1 MDGLPQARLV
11 AVTGS
16 DLDRRD
22 GNRRDLNKA
31 RRRDAI
37 LDAATTLLAQ
47 RHSDEVSTE
56 EIAAL
61 AGVAPATI
69 YNLVGTRDD
78 VVRAL
83 VDRVMSELG
92 ESLTAIDASDPI
104 AGALLVVDQTVAAFV
119 ADSNVFRQV
128 VAIAQRAGP
137 RRPGGAMPSD
147 AQVPLMR
154 RAQAIGILR
163 DDVDAAGIARQ
174 IFVSYTGAMALWSV
188 GRLDDAGFSTAAR
201 LGLYAAL
208 AATATDPH
216 RDDFMRH
223 VAALSRALEHDAWQA
238 TDH

>member
-1 MDGLPQARLV
+1 MDGLLQARLV
-11 AVTGS
+11 AVTDPS
-16 DLDRRD
+16 DL
-22 GNRRDLNKA
+22 NRRDANKA

-37 LDAATTLLAQ
+37 LDAATTLLAE

-83 VDRVMSELG
+83 VDRVMAELG
-92 ESLTAIDASDPI
+92 ESLAAIDASDPI
-104 AGALLVVDQTVAAFV
+104 AGALLVIDQTVAAFV
-119 ADSNVFRQV
+119 ADSNAFRQV

-154 RAQAIGILR
+154 RAQAMGILR
-163 DDVDAAGIARQ
+163 DDIDAAGIARQ

-201 LGLYAAL
+201 LGLYIAL
-208 AATATDPH
+208 AATASDAH
-216 RDDFMRH
+216 RDGFLRH
-223 VAALSRALEHDAWQA
+223 VVSLSRTLEHDAWQA
-238 TDH
+238 AEH